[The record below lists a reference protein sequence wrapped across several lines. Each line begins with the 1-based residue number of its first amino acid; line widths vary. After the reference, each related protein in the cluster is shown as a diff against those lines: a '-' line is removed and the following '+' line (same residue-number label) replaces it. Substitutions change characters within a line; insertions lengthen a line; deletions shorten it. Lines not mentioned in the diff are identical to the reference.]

1 MELVVV
7 AEGIETPEE
16 RDALVGEGC
25 NLLQGFLFSHPLP
38 LAQLRALRE
47 ALTFPPETGPP
58 SM

>member
-25 NLLQGFLFSHPLP
+25 NLLQRFLFSHPLP

-47 ALTFPPETGPP
+47 ALPPGH
-58 SM
+58 